1 MLTRDSTH
9 PDTCGSAP
17 QQSILDCLPTAVE
30 IADLRI
36 INKDLNFIQANI
48 KRADDLSIEALN
60 ATDYSQLVS
69 ITEKFSK
76 LASRASDRAETLKE
90 FTKDS
95 NSLTEVNSSSELLEK
110 VQILSKTLNQK
121 TNELGSQFYEV
132 SSSKYDSFNSS
143 LNSLSQSVD
152 SISSHEEVIELFPKL
167 ESLLTEIAENANY
180 LNTHENAQELLKS
193 INQVVQVYDD
203 KADSFAP
210 LFLNDISSQV
220 GFINQ
225 KIDLLRMNIDGLN
238 TKYEVDNHLQQLSEL
253 RDVLNDSVREFI
265 NFPESNS
272 LILNMNDLSIATYAK
287 VQDIVDGYQ
296 AINKLLP
303 IANDSEALA
312 KAVTEASFRANTSV
326 VDNTL
331 MGLIDK
337 PSELSAKVF
346 DLAAQFQSSNLAEL
360 KINAVK
366 NIDKNVARL
375 ERAYLSS
382 ESSDPVALANSVEGL
397 SKNIESQFDIVQS
410 VDPISQA
417 DYILSLSDGVYS
429 SVNSSDFSNFINTAH
444 SISNDVM
451 MNSRQCVDS
460 AFKDFTRAVG
470 STMEKIF
477 DPLLYFLAQFEQ
489 LLLATP
495 WPLFLAIAGVLA
507 WLGSKSYKVA
517 VGVMLAFFA
526 IGFLGMWTPMISTV
540 TMISAATL
548 LCLTL
553 GIPLGIWMSK
563 SDRAQSVITPIL
575 DIMQTIPS
583 FVYLIPVVML
593 LGIGKVPGLIAV
605 CIYAMPPIVR
615 LTNLGIRLVDKEAME
630 AADAFGATY
639 RQRLFMVQ
647 IPLALPNIFAGV
659 NQTIMMA
666 LSMVVIASMIGVT
679 GLGLP
684 VLQAVQ
690 NQYLSL
696 GLLNGLAIV
705 ALAIIFDRVSQ
716 AFGTRIQ
723 KHRSGDVL

>member
-1 MLTRDSTH
+1 MAIRSV
-9 PDTCGSAP
+9 P

-30 IADLRI
+30 IADLRVA
-36 INKDLNFIQANI
+36 NKDLNFIQANI
-48 KRADDLSIEALN
+48 KRADDLATETLT
-60 ATDYSQLVS
+60 ATDYSQLVT
-69 ITEKFSK
+69 ITEKF
-76 LASRASDRAETLKE
+76 ASLTKRSVDRGESLKE

-95 NSLTEVNSSSELLEK
+95 NPLTQINDSSQFFEK
-110 VQILSKTLNQK
+110 VQLLSYNLEQK
-121 TNELGSQFYEV
+121 TTELSGQ
-132 SSSKYDSFNSS
+132 FNSIVELKYQNFNNS
-143 LNSLSQSVD
+143 LNELSQSVN
-152 SISSHEEVIELFPKL
+152 SISSHTEVVALYKNL
-167 ESLLTEIAENANY
+167 ESFLKDATQNAGYLNSNNNANQF
-180 LNTHENAQELLKS
+180 LNNIEILTQNYIEKAELYSSSFINDVSFQVDS
-193 INQVVQVYDD
+193 INIQISGLANNV
-203 KADSFAP
+203 DS
-210 LFLNDISSQV
+210 LSS
-220 GFINQ
+220 I
-225 KIDLLRMNIDGLN
+225 
-238 TKYEVDNHLQQLSEL
+238 YEVKSHLEELSKL
-253 RDVLNDSVREFI
+253 REIINSSAPQFKIFSGSEKMVLN
-265 NFPESNS
+265 
-272 LILNMNDLSIATYAK
+272 LNDLSLATDAK
-287 VQDIVDGYQ
+287 VQDMYGNYD
-296 AINKLLP
+296 AISKLLQHVDNP
-303 IANDSEALA
+303 EILSQ
-312 KAVTEASFRANTSV
+312 AVIEASLRTNVSV
-326 VDNTL
+326 VENAL
-331 MGLIDK
+331 MPIVNNATA
-337 PSELSAKVF
+337 LSSKVNE
-346 DLAAQFQSSNLAEL
+346 LAAQFNNGSYSEIKANL
-360 KINAVK
+360 VK
-366 NIDKNVARL
+366 SIDNEVSRL
-375 ERAYLSS
+375 ERTYMSIRPQDPESLSAVIG
-382 ESSDPVALANSVEGL
+382 DL
-397 SKNIESQFDIVQS
+397 SNDLEFQFETVQS
-410 VDPISQA
+410 LDPASQI
-417 DYILSLSDGVYS
+417 DYFSNLTATIDNTI
-429 SVNSSDFSNFINTAH
+429 NSSDLSIFINNAQA
-444 SISNDVM
+444 ISHDVM

-460 AFKDFTRAVG
+460 AFKDFSRDVG

-495 WPLFLAIAGVLA
+495 WPLFLAIAGILA
-507 WLGSKSYKVA
+507 WLGSRSMKVTM
-517 VGVMLAFFA
+517 GVILAFFA
-526 IGFLGMWTPMISTV
+526 IGFFGMWTPMISTV

-553 GIPLGIWMSK
+553 GIPLGIWMSR
-563 SDRAQSVITPIL
+563 SDRAQSMITPIL

-615 LTNLGIRLVDKEAME
+615 LTNLGIRLVNREAME

-705 ALAIIFDRVSQ
+705 ALAVIFDRVSQ

>member
-1 MLTRDSTH
+1 MAIR
-9 PDTCGSAP
+9 SAP

-48 KRADDLSIEALN
+48 KRADDLSIEAMN

-76 LASRASDRAETLKE
+76 LTSRASDRAETLKE

-95 NSLTEVNSSSELLEK
+95 NPLTEVNSSSELLEK
-110 VQILSKTLNQK
+110 VQILSETLNQK
-121 TNELGSQFYEV
+121 TNELGSQFYEI

-143 LNSLSQSVD
+143 LNSLSQSVN
-152 SISSHEEVIELFPKL
+152 SISSHEEVTALFPKL
-167 ESLLTEIAENANY
+167 ESLLAEVAENANY
-180 LNTHENAQELLKS
+180 LKTHENADELLKS
-193 INQVVQVYDD
+193 INEVVQVYDD

-210 LFLNDISSQV
+210 IFLNDISSQV
-220 GFINQ
+220 SLINQ
-225 KIDLLRMNIDGLN
+225 KIEMLRMNIDGLN
-238 TKYEVDNHLQQLSEL
+238 TKYEVDNHLQQLSDL
-253 RDVLNDSVREFI
+253 RDILNDSVREFI

-287 VQDIVDGYQ
+287 VQDIVDGSQ

-303 IANDSEALA
+303 IANDYEALS

-331 MGLIDK
+331 MSLIDK

-346 DLAAQFQSSNLAEL
+346 DLAAQFESSNLAEL
-360 KINAVK
+360 KISAVK

-382 ESSDPVALANSVEGL
+382 ESSDPIALANSVEGL

-410 VDPISQA
+410 VDPASQGE
-417 DYILSLSDGVYS
+417 YIISLSDGVYS

-495 WPLFLAIAGVLA
+495 WPLFLAIAGALA
-507 WLGSKSYKVA
+507 WLGSKSYKVT

-548 LCLTL
+548 LCLTI

-563 SDRAQSVITPIL
+563 SDRAQSLITPVL

-615 LTNLGIRLVDKEAME
+615 LTNLGIRLVNKEAME

>member
-1 MLTRDSTH
+1 MAIRSV
-9 PDTCGSAP
+9 P

-30 IADLRI
+30 IADLRVA
-36 INKDLNFIQANI
+36 NKDLNFIQANI
-48 KRADDLSIEALN
+48 KRADDLATETLT
-60 ATDYSQLVS
+60 ATDYSQLVT
-69 ITEKFSK
+69 ITEKF
-76 LASRASDRAETLKE
+76 ASLTKRSVDRGESLKE

-95 NSLTEVNSSSELLEK
+95 NPLTQINDSSQFFEK
-110 VQILSKTLNQK
+110 VQLLSYNLEQK
-121 TNELGSQFYEV
+121 TTELSGQ
-132 SSSKYDSFNSS
+132 FNSIVELKYQNFNNS
-143 LNSLSQSVD
+143 LNELSQSVN
-152 SISSHEEVIELFPKL
+152 SISSHTEVVALYKNL
-167 ESLLTEIAENANY
+167 ESFLKDATQNAGYLNSNNNAN
-180 LNTHENAQELLKS
+180 Q
-193 INQVVQVYDD
+193 
-203 KADSFAP
+203 
-210 LFLNDISSQV
+210 FLNNIEILTQNYIEKAELYSSSFINDVSSQV
-220 GFINQ
+220 DSINIQ
-225 KIDLLRMNIDGLN
+225 ISGLAN
-238 TKYEVDNHLQQLSEL
+238 NVDSLSSIYEVKSHLEQLSKL
-253 RDVLNDSVREFI
+253 REIINSSAPQFKIFSGSEKMVLN
-265 NFPESNS
+265 
-272 LILNMNDLSIATYAK
+272 LNDLSLATDAK
-287 VQDIVDGYQ
+287 VQDMYGNYE
-296 AINKLLP
+296 AISKLLQHVDNP
-303 IANDSEALA
+303 EILS
-312 KAVTEASFRANTSV
+312 KAVIEASLRTNVSAVENA
-326 VDNTL
+326 L
-331 MGLIDK
+331 MPIVNNATA
-337 PSELSAKVF
+337 LSSKVNE
-346 DLAAQFQSSNLAEL
+346 LAAQFNNGSYSEIKANL
-360 KINAVK
+360 VK
-366 NIDKNVARL
+366 SIDNEVSRL
-375 ERAYLSS
+375 ERTYMSIRPQDPESLSAVIG
-382 ESSDPVALANSVEGL
+382 DL
-397 SKNIESQFDIVQS
+397 SNDLEFQFETVQS
-410 VDPISQA
+410 LDPASQI
-417 DYILSLSDGVYS
+417 DYFSNLTATIDNTI
-429 SVNSSDFSNFINTAH
+429 NSSDLSIFINNAQA
-444 SISNDVM
+444 ISHDVM

-460 AFKDFTRAVG
+460 AFKDFSRDVG

-495 WPLFLAIAGVLA
+495 WPLFLAIAGILA
-507 WLGSKSYKVA
+507 WLGSRSMKVTM
-517 VGVMLAFFA
+517 GVILAFFA
-526 IGFLGMWTPMISTV
+526 IGFFGMWTPMISTV

-553 GIPLGIWMSK
+553 GIPLGIWMSR
-563 SDRAQSVITPIL
+563 SDRAQSMITPIL

-615 LTNLGIRLVDKEAME
+615 LTNLGIRLVNREAME

-705 ALAIIFDRVSQ
+705 ALAVIFDRVSQ

>member
-1 MLTRDSTH
+1 MAIRSV
-9 PDTCGSAP
+9 P

-30 IADLRI
+30 IADLRVA
-36 INKDLNFIQANI
+36 NKDLNFIQANI
-48 KRADDLSIEALN
+48 KRADDLATETLT
-60 ATDYSQLVS
+60 ATDYSQLVT
-69 ITEKFSK
+69 ITEKF
-76 LASRASDRAETLKE
+76 ASLTKRSVDRGESLKE

-95 NSLTEVNSSSELLEK
+95 NPLTQINDSSQFFEK
-110 VQILSKTLNQK
+110 VQLLSYNLEQK
-121 TNELGSQFYEV
+121 TTELSGQFNSIVELKYQNFNNSLNELI
-132 SSSKYDSFNSS
+132 
-143 LNSLSQSVD
+143 QSVN
-152 SISSHEEVIELFPKL
+152 SISSHTEVVALYKNL
-167 ESLLTEIAENANY
+167 ESFLKDATQNANY
-180 LNTHENAQELLKS
+180 LNSNNNANQFLNNIEILTQNYIEKAELYSSSFINDVSFQVDS
-193 INQVVQVYDD
+193 INIQISGLANNV
-203 KADSFAP
+203 DS
-210 LFLNDISSQV
+210 LSS
-220 GFINQ
+220 I
-225 KIDLLRMNIDGLN
+225 
-238 TKYEVDNHLQQLSEL
+238 YEVKSHLEQLSKL
-253 RDVLNDSVREFI
+253 REIINSSAPQFKIFSGSEKMVLN
-265 NFPESNS
+265 
-272 LILNMNDLSIATYAK
+272 LNDLSLATDAK
-287 VQDIVDGYQ
+287 VQDMYGNYD
-296 AINKLLP
+296 AISKLLQHVDNP
-303 IANDSEALA
+303 EILS
-312 KAVTEASFRANTSV
+312 KAVIEASLRTNVSAVENA
-326 VDNTL
+326 L
-331 MGLIDK
+331 MPIVNNATA
-337 PSELSAKVF
+337 LSSKVNE
-346 DLAAQFQSSNLAEL
+346 LAAQFNNGSYSEIKANL
-360 KINAVK
+360 VK
-366 NIDKNVARL
+366 SIDNEVSRL
-375 ERAYLSS
+375 ERTYMSIRPQDPESLSAVIG
-382 ESSDPVALANSVEGL
+382 DL
-397 SKNIESQFDIVQS
+397 SNDLEFQFETVQS
-410 VDPISQA
+410 LDPATQI
-417 DYILSLSDGVYS
+417 DYFNNLTATIDNTI
-429 SVNSSDFSNFINTAH
+429 NSSDL
-444 SISNDVM
+444 SIFVNNAQAISHDVM

-460 AFKDFTRAVG
+460 AFKDFSRDVG

-495 WPLFLAIAGVLA
+495 WPLFLAIAGILA
-507 WLGSKSYKVA
+507 WLGSRSMKVTM
-517 VGVMLAFFA
+517 GVILAFFA
-526 IGFLGMWTPMISTV
+526 IGFFGMWTPMISTV

-553 GIPLGIWMSK
+553 GIPLGIWMSR
-563 SDRAQSVITPIL
+563 SDRAQSMITPIL

-615 LTNLGIRLVDKEAME
+615 LTNLGIRLVNREAME

-705 ALAIIFDRVSQ
+705 ALAVIFDRVSQ

>member
-1 MLTRDSTH
+1 MAIRSV
-9 PDTCGSAP
+9 P

-30 IADLRI
+30 IADLRVA
-36 INKDLNFIQANI
+36 NKDLNFIQANI
-48 KRADDLSIEALN
+48 KRADDLATETLT
-60 ATDYSQLVS
+60 ATDYSQLVT
-69 ITEKFSK
+69 ITEKF
-76 LASRASDRAETLKE
+76 ASLTKRSVDRGESLKE

-95 NSLTEVNSSSELLEK
+95 NPLTQINDSSQFFEK
-110 VQILSKTLNQK
+110 VQLLSYNLEQK
-121 TNELGSQFYEV
+121 TTELSGQ
-132 SSSKYDSFNSS
+132 FNSIVELKYQNFNNS
-143 LNSLSQSVD
+143 LNELSQSVN
-152 SISSHEEVIELFPKL
+152 SISSHTEVVALYKNL
-167 ESLLTEIAENANY
+167 ESFLKDATQNAGYLNSNNNAN
-180 LNTHENAQELLKS
+180 Q
-193 INQVVQVYDD
+193 
-203 KADSFAP
+203 
-210 LFLNDISSQV
+210 FLNNIEILTQNYIEKAELYSSSFINDVSSQV
-220 GFINQ
+220 DSINIQ
-225 KIDLLRMNIDGLN
+225 ISGLAN
-238 TKYEVDNHLQQLSEL
+238 NVDSLSSIYEVKSHLEQLSKL
-253 RDVLNDSVREFI
+253 REIINSSAPQFKIFSGSEKMVLN
-265 NFPESNS
+265 
-272 LILNMNDLSIATYAK
+272 LNDLSLATDAK
-287 VQDIVDGYQ
+287 VQDMYGNYE
-296 AINKLLP
+296 AISKLLQHVDNP
-303 IANDSEALA
+303 EILS
-312 KAVTEASFRANTSV
+312 KAVIEASLRTNVSAVENA
-326 VDNTL
+326 L
-331 MGLIDK
+331 MPIVNNATA
-337 PSELSAKVF
+337 LSSKVNE
-346 DLAAQFQSSNLAEL
+346 LAAQFNNGSYSEIKANL
-360 KINAVK
+360 VK
-366 NIDKNVARL
+366 SIDNEVSRL
-375 ERAYLSS
+375 ERTYMSIRPQDPESLSAVIG
-382 ESSDPVALANSVEGL
+382 DL
-397 SKNIESQFDIVQS
+397 SNDLEFQFETVQS
-410 VDPISQA
+410 LDPASQI
-417 DYILSLSDGVYS
+417 DYFSNLTATIDNTI
-429 SVNSSDFSNFINTAH
+429 NSSDLSIFINNAQA
-444 SISNDVM
+444 ISHDVM

-460 AFKDFTRAVG
+460 AFKDFSRDVG

-495 WPLFLAIAGVLA
+495 WPLFLAIAGILA
-507 WLGSKSYKVA
+507 WLGSRSMKVTI
-517 VGVMLAFFA
+517 GVILAFFA
-526 IGFLGMWTPMISTV
+526 IGFFGMWTPMISTV

-553 GIPLGIWMSK
+553 GIPLGIWMSR
-563 SDRAQSVITPIL
+563 SDRAQSMITPIL

-615 LTNLGIRLVDKEAME
+615 LTNLGIRLVNREAME

-705 ALAIIFDRVSQ
+705 ALAVIFDRVSQ

>member
-1 MLTRDSTH
+1 MAIRSV
-9 PDTCGSAP
+9 P

-30 IADLRI
+30 IADLRVA
-36 INKDLNFIQANI
+36 NKDLNFIQANI
-48 KRADDLSIEALN
+48 KRADDLATETLT
-60 ATDYSQLVS
+60 ATDYSQLVT
-69 ITEKFSK
+69 ITEKF
-76 LASRASDRAETLKE
+76 ASLTKRSVDRGESLKE

-95 NSLTEVNSSSELLEK
+95 NPLTQINDSSQFFEK
-110 VQILSKTLNQK
+110 VQLLSYNLEQK
-121 TNELGSQFYEV
+121 TTELSGQ
-132 SSSKYDSFNSS
+132 FNSIVELKYQNFNNS
-143 LNSLSQSVD
+143 LNELSQSVN
-152 SISSHEEVIELFPKL
+152 SISSHTEVVALYKNLELFLK
-167 ESLLTEIAENANY
+167 NATQNAGY
-180 LNTHENAQELLKS
+180 LNSNNNATQ
-193 INQVVQVYDD
+193 
-203 KADSFAP
+203 
-210 LFLNDISSQV
+210 FLNNIEILTQNYIEKAELYSSSFINDVSSQV
-220 GFINQ
+220 DSINIQ
-225 KIDLLRMNIDGLN
+225 ISGLAN
-238 TKYEVDNHLQQLSEL
+238 NVDSLSTIYEVKSHLEQLSKL
-253 RDVLNDSVREFI
+253 REIINSSAPQFKIFSGSEKMVLN
-265 NFPESNS
+265 
-272 LILNMNDLSIATYAK
+272 LNDLSLATDAK
-287 VQDIVDGYQ
+287 VQDMHGNYD
-296 AINKLLP
+296 AISKLLQHVDNP
-303 IANDSEALA
+303 EILS
-312 KAVTEASFRANTSV
+312 KAVIEASLRTNVSAVENA
-326 VDNTL
+326 L
-331 MGLIDK
+331 MPIVNNATA
-337 PSELSAKVF
+337 LSSKVNE
-346 DLAAQFQSSNLAEL
+346 LAAQFNNGSYSEISANL
-360 KINAVK
+360 VK
-366 NIDKNVARL
+366 SIDNEVSRL
-375 ERAYLSS
+375 ERTYMSIRPQDPESLSAVIG
-382 ESSDPVALANSVEGL
+382 DL
-397 SKNIESQFDIVQS
+397 SNDLEFQFKTVQS
-410 VDPISQA
+410 LDPASQI
-417 DYILSLSDGVYS
+417 DYFSNLTATIDNTI
-429 SVNSSDFSNFINTAH
+429 NSSDL
-444 SISNDVM
+444 SIFVNNAQAISHDVM

-460 AFKDFTRAVG
+460 AFKDFSRDVG

-495 WPLFLAIAGVLA
+495 WPLFLAIAGILA
-507 WLGSKSYKVA
+507 WLGSRSMKVTM
-517 VGVMLAFFA
+517 GVILAFFA
-526 IGFLGMWTPMISTV
+526 IGFFGMWTPMISTV

-553 GIPLGIWMSK
+553 GIPLGIWMSR
-563 SDRAQSVITPIL
+563 SDRAQSMITPIL

-615 LTNLGIRLVDKEAME
+615 LTNLGIRLVNREAME

-705 ALAIIFDRVSQ
+705 ALAVIFDRVSQ